1 MRRAVAALLSRYR
14 CADEVR
20 RLETLAAY
28 ERPLR
33 VRVLRAETAQGRFV
47 VKLLARQAV
56 SQAQEERQAAFSEF
70 LRAQDLPVPQKFRAG
85 DNFCSVLRLGRD
97 VYLATV
103 EEDFGEDLR
112 RPTPETAYAL
122 GRFLGRMHSA
132 SFAADFQLTDGH
144 TWRALMTGRTT
155 AAQIWQGTPPL
166 PELVALC
173 QHHDVVCAAMRRLWP
188 QLPRAAVHGDLSL
201 TSNLMQRERGIGVI
215 DFNLAG
221 REMLLGDLL
230 ITWYS
235 RRWQLPLCAA
245 LSPQQ
250 WTQLAQAY
258 SAGYSSE
265 RVLTQQERAVLPQL
279 AHSLNGAYCHRLI
292 AALWQAAHREEA
304 CALLPHALRQ
314 YDRVAPDFDLTEVL
328 SHACIQ

>member
-1 MRRAVAALLSRYR
+1 MRRAVAALLSRYG

-33 VRVLRAETAQGRFV
+33 VCVLRAETAQGRFV

-56 SQAQEERQAAFSEF
+56 SQTQEERQAAFSEF

-85 DNFCSVLRLGRD
+85 DNFCSVLRLGRE

-112 RPTPETAYAL
+112 RPTPETVYAL

-132 SFAADFQLTDGH
+132 SLAAGFQLADGH
-144 TWRALMTGRTT
+144 TWRALMAGRTT

-166 PELVALC
+166 PEFAALC
-173 QHHDVVCAAMRRLWP
+173 QRHDAVCATMRRLW
-188 QLPRAAVHGDLSL
+188 
-201 TSNLMQRERGIGVI
+201 
-215 DFNLAG
+215 
-221 REMLLGDLL
+221 
-230 ITWYS
+230 
-235 RRWQLPLCAA
+235 
-245 LSPQQ
+245 
-250 WTQLAQAY
+250 
-258 SAGYSSE
+258 
-265 RVLTQQERAVLPQL
+265 PQL

-314 YDRVAPDFDLTEVL
+314 YECVAPDFDLTEVL